1 VTWARV
7 RRLDAPIALGRRAFE
22 PLPRHVPDEVYCQH
36 DSGCRT
42 QALWITAEAAKPLR
56 CQASGLS
63 ARSRQAI
70 TPRPLPRSS
79 QDHSHQTLFSITT
92 HQLFPFHFER
102 FSSLPKR
109 PATLLGY
116 QQAENLLTVI
126 SHVQSWM
133 LRASSCSLSPTTL
146 LIFCFSP
153 ALSLVV
159 LGILV
164 RVV

>member
-1 VTWARV
+1 M
-7 RRLDAPIALGRRAFE
+7 RRLRWVGGLSNRFLARYRMRSIVSMIQAVGHRPSGSQ
-22 PLPRHVPDEVYCQH
+22 PRPQSLCA
-36 DSGCRT
+36 GP
-42 QALWITAEAAKPLR
+42 QALR
-56 CQASGLS
+56 CV
-63 ARSRQAI
+63 RQAI

-92 HQLFPFHFER
+92 HQLFSFHFER

-116 QQAENLLTVI
+116 QQAENLLKVI

-133 LRASSCSLSPTTL
+133 LRASSCSLSPTTFL
-146 LIFCFSP
+146 VFCFSP
-153 ALSLVV
+153 ALSVV
-159 LGILV
+159 ELGIMV